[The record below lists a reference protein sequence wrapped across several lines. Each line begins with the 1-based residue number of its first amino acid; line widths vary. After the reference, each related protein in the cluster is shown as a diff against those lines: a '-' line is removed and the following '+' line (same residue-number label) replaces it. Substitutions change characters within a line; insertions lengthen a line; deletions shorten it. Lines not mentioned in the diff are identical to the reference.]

1 MKGLDTVGI
10 SSEALDRVAAVWEAD
25 SSDLATLVKA
35 GGLDPSV
42 DFRHRDLRGWPLGG
56 EDIRGF
62 DFTGSDLRSTGV
74 ETAVS
79 DATTIMDGTILDP
92 RARERKPARRRAAS
106 IPASFPESK
115 AVAPEGRYT
124 KVRVPSL
131 TDAEL
136 IDRTFVISDPL
147 GLENVRAAAPPYD
160 QWLTYEGRY
169 EVGTMVR
176 CSFAHRHKRG
186 YVFRDEEEQRYLIGH
201 ECGAKHLGLGNWQ
214 SFTAGR
220 ERLEERASYLRLI
233 RDLADALRTERNW
246 IAGLPR
252 HPAVQAF
259 DELRTDLRTHYR
271 GLLEAVRPVIARSD
285 GLLTV
290 RLEARDYAAEE
301 RRRERELQVR
311 EWYAGLSESE
321 RAEFN
326 RKGGHF
332 PKVDRTPITKR
343 ESRALGTL
351 MGKTL
356 FSASSRLDVAMRHV
370 LPLVDAFLTMQRTPR
385 TRQELLLVTRNAREL
400 VNRILHVREA
410 ILEAIT
416 FFDQENLDRFAQW
429 ADALQPEGQ
438 RFVALPGRIV
448 VDRVKGEH
456 RRFISRHA
464 GLQPMNEEPFD
475 RLRNAMTSVLR
486 QAESSR
492 R

>member
-332 PKVDRTPITKR
+332 PKVDRTPHNKARVPCARNTHGEDAVLGFLAAGRCYAACTPACGRLSHNAANPQDTPRATSCDAQCKGTR
-343 ESRALGTL
+343 EPHPARTGSNPR
-351 MGKTL
+351 
-356 FSASSRLDVAMRHV
+356 SNHV
-370 LPLVDAFLTMQRTPR
+370 LRSG
-385 TRQELLLVTRNAREL
+385 ELGPVCAMGRC
-400 VNRILHVREA
+400 
-410 ILEAIT
+410 
-416 FFDQENLDRFAQW
+416 
-429 ADALQPEGQ
+429 
-438 RFVALPGRIV
+438 VA
-448 VDRVKGEH
+448 
-456 RRFISRHA
+456 
-464 GLQPMNEEPFD
+464 
-475 RLRNAMTSVLR
+475 T
-486 QAESSR
+486 
-492 R
+492 